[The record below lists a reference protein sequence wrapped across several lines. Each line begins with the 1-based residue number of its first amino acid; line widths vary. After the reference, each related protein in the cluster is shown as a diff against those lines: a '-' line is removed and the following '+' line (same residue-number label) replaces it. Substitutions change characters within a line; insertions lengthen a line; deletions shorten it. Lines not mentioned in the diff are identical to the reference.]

1 MTHILSMFGRR
12 SPPVVVHETPPPAF
26 PEVER
31 LNQLETRVKRLELDN
46 AERQVAVLSSLE
58 KVLHQLRARDRKRE
72 ATQDAPGQTIE
83 DEVVLDHPPRRARPA
98 VPPSTLNIRG
108 W

>member
-1 MTHILSMFGRR
+1 MFGRR
-12 SPPVVVHETPPPAF
+12 PAPVIVHEAPPPASF
-26 PEVER
+26 DSER
-31 LNQLETRVKRLELDN
+31 LNQLETRVKKLELDN

-72 ATQDAPGQTIE
+72 RQEPVEESIE
-83 DEVVLDHPPRRARPA
+83 EEVDISPPRRQTRAL
-98 VPPSTLNIRG
+98 PSTMNIRG

>member
-1 MTHILSMFGRR
+1 MFGRR
-12 SPPVVVHETPPPAF
+12 PAPVVVHEAPPPAF
-26 PEVER
+26 PELER

-72 ATQDAPGQTIE
+72 RQEPVEETIE
-83 DEVVLDHPPRRARPA
+83 EEVDIPRPRRELRA
-98 VPPSTLNIRG
+98 PPTTLNIRG

>member
-1 MTHILSMFGRR
+1 MFGRR
-12 SPPVVVHETPPPAF
+12 PAPVVVHEAPQPAF
-26 PEVER
+26 PELER

-72 ATQDAPGQTIE
+72 RQEPVEEAIE
-83 DEVVLDHPPRRARPA
+83 EEVDISPPRRALRA
-98 VPPSTLNIRG
+98 PPTTLNIRG